1 MPRNQN
7 VPAGTIKIDTN
18 RQASL
23 ASGDLLIERV
33 KKSRSDRVFLCRCV
47 GIFLFML
54 AIANVIP
61 AAMQLY
67 ENSEVAPD
75 TMARWIYLQLLAAFL
90 HAIYAVFVLQISD
103 WSTLRSA
110 SIFALIFAAVFG
122 FVAVSLLLSGADGP
136 VAEFLELPFS
146 LVQRATVWSVTM
158 LLLLLVGS
166 YIAGTEA
173 ATWKKMERLFLQ
185 VSKGDQ
191 SVSETKE

>member
-67 ENSEVAPD
+67 ENLS
-75 TMARWIYLQLLAAFL
+75 
-90 HAIYAVFVLQISD
+90 
-103 WSTLRSA
+103 
-110 SIFALIFAAVFG
+110 LIH
-122 FVAVSLLLSGADGP
+122 
-136 VAEFLELPFS
+136 
-146 LVQRATVWSVTM
+146 
-158 LLLLLVGS
+158 
-166 YIAGTEA
+166 I
-173 ATWKKMERLFLQ
+173 
-185 VSKGDQ
+185 
-191 SVSETKE
+191 